1 MYYIYMF
8 LNAVKRFSFI
18 FHDDGVKGAKKRI
31 IDFLGPLVFGVT
43 AGIFASFSN
52 TPFYF

>member
-8 LNAVKRFSFI
+8 PTTITRFSFI
-18 FHDDGVKGAKKRI
+18 FHDDEVKGVKRRI
-31 IDFLGPLVFGVT
+31 INFLGPLVFRVT